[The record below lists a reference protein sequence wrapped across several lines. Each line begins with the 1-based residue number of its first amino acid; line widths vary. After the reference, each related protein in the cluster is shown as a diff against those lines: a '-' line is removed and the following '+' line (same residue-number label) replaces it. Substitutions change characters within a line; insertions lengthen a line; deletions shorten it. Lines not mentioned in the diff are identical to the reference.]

1 MSKKK
6 TKKKRTKKSTN
17 QKGIKIDLVSGD
29 RLSTMASMEK
39 IRLILDMVRNG
50 SIVILERG
58 LTPEEEAKL
67 IEMTMAEIT
76 PDDFSGIEIES
87 YPCKQRTT
95 FLGKLLGKTTIE
107 TRLTVVGAAN
117 QLKTLK
123 RDRDFISAL
132 VSARS

>member
-6 TKKKRTKKSTN
+6 TKKRRTKKSDT
-17 QKGIKIDLVSGD
+17 QKGIRIDIISKD
-29 RLSTMASMEK
+29 RLSAMAPMEK
-39 IRLILDMVRNG
+39 IRLILDMVRSG

-67 IEMTMAEIT
+67 IEMTMTEIT

-87 YPCKQRTT
+87 YPGKQRTT
-95 FLGKLLGKTTIE
+95 FLGKLLGKTMFE
-107 TRLTVVGAAN
+107 TRLTVVGAAD

-123 RDRDFISAL
+123 RDHDFISAL
-132 VSARS
+132 VSVRS

>member
-29 RLSTMASMEK
+29 RFSTMASMEK
-39 IRLILDMVRNG
+39 IRFILDMVRNG

-67 IEMTMAEIT
+67 IEMTMTEIT

-107 TRLTVVGAAN
+107 TRLTVVGAAD

-123 RDRDFISAL
+123 RDHDFISAL
-132 VSARS
+132 VSVRS

>member
-6 TKKKRTKKSTN
+6 TKKRRTKKSSA
-17 QKGIKIDLVSGD
+17 QKGIRIDIISKD
-29 RLSTMASMEK
+29 HLSTMAPMEK

-67 IEMTMAEIT
+67 IEMTMTEIT
-76 PDDFSGIEIES
+76 PNDFSGIEIES
-87 YPCKQRTT
+87 YPSKQKAT
-95 FLGKLLGKTTIE
+95 FLGKLLGKSMIE
-107 TRLTVVGAAN
+107 TRLTVVGAAD

-123 RDRDFISAL
+123 RDHDFISAL
-132 VSARS
+132 VSVRS